1 MYKIT
6 KKQTKRTISLNDVNS
21 STAER
26 ISINK
31 LRQVIN
37 ELFDEVVY

>member
-6 KKQTKRTISLNDVNS
+6 KKPVKHTISPKDVSS
-21 STAER
+21 STAPR
-26 ISINK
+26 ISKDK

-37 ELFDEVVY
+37 ELFDEAVY